1 MAYRTLI
8 YSPEG
13 EVAIVTLNR
22 PPSNRVNLTMAQ
34 ELGEVCRRL
43 GEAPEVRVAVLT
55 GKRRAFSAGLEV
67 PRLGRRGD
75 YSPEEWLRLHGAA
88 SAIARVEKV
97 VIAAI
102 NGDALDQGLELALA
116 CDIRIA
122 SEGARLGLGHLSSG
136 LIPWDGGSQRLP
148 RLVGRGWALEM
159 LITGRV
165 LGAREALDIGLVSM
179 VVPAERLLPTA
190 LEVARRIARNAPIAL
205 RYTKEAVHK
214 GMDVPLEEGLRLEAD
229 LNILLYG
236 TADRAEG
243 VRSFLEKRQPTYRGE

>member
-1 MAYRTLI
+1 
-8 YSPEG
+8 
-13 EVAIVTLNR
+13 
-22 PPSNRVNLTMAQ
+22 
-34 ELGEVCRRL
+34 
-43 GEAPEVRVAVLT
+43 
-55 GKRRAFSAGLEV
+55 
-67 PRLGRRGD
+67 
-75 YSPEEWLRLHGAA
+75 
-88 SAIARVEKV
+88 
-97 VIAAI
+97 
-102 NGDALDQGLELALA
+102 
-116 CDIRIA
+116 
-122 SEGARLGLGHLSSG
+122 
-136 LIPWDGGSQRLP
+136 
-148 RLVGRGWALEM
+148 M